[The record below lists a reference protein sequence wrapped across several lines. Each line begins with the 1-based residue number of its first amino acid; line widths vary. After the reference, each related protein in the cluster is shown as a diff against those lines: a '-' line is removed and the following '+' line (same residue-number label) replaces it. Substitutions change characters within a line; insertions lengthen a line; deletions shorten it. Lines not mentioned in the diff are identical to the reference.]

1 MRLIGDFFD
10 IVGTESTEAGLVWQV
25 RLNPD
30 HYIFRAHFPG
40 NPMTPGV
47 CLVQMATELL
57 EEKYHCPFRLRTAV
71 NIRFKKPIGNDQLLT
86 FRFTKVV
93 IDGDQASI
101 GVSIED
107 ETTPCVKMSLKYMVN
122 G

>member
-1 MRLIGDFFD
+1 MKLLGDFFYLA
-10 IVGTESTEAGLVWQV
+10 GTEKTDADLVFEV

-47 CLVQMATELL
+47 CLMQMATELL
-57 EEKYHCPFRLRTAV
+57 EEYYQRAFRLKTAV

-86 FRFTKVV
+86 FRFTKVAFDSEQV
-93 IDGDQASI
+93 QVGL
-101 GVSIED
+101 SIED
-107 ETTPCVKMSLKYMVN
+107 EGTQCVKMSLRYDN
-122 G
+122 Q